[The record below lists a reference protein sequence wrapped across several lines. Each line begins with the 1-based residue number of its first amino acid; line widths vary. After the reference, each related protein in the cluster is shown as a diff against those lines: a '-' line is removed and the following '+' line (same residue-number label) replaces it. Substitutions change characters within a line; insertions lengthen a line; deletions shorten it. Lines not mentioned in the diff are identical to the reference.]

1 MFNNYEFKIKN
12 ILKKENNLELAE
24 NLCLEAIKKYPK
36 NVRYQN
42 LMNEIKVI
50 HIKQN

>member
-1 MFNNYEFKIKN
+1 MIKKIFNMFNNYEFKIKN

-36 NVRYQN
+36 MYD
-42 LMNEIKVI
+42 IKI
-50 HIKQN
+50 